1 MADVQEGKA
10 LSTSSGIELRSID
23 WVPHDERHGEVWHLG
38 GVWFSGNAELTTT
51 ASGVLAISLGGN
63 LIWTMIGLLLGTLFG
78 TFFTAFHSAQG
89 PQLGLPQMIQSRAQF
104 GYVGVAVLVLPFMV
118 FNYAGYNVFNSL
130 LAAGAMENVVGADIK
145 FWLVVVTAVALL
157 AAIWGYDLIHLSQRW
172 LTYAFI
178 IFFGIYTIGVL
189 ATIGFP
195 ANAWDL
201 GDFEMTPF
209 LASFAITVSYQIGW
223 APYVSDYSRYLPA
236 SVGVKSTFMWTYW
249 PLVIAGVW
257 MFWMG
262 AIIAAPIA
270 AQAPSTVDAIRTTG
284 DAVFDGFGAIVLLL
298 SVPALILIVAMN
310 MYGGALILISMAD
323 SFKKLNPRLWHRII
337 GIAAIAVVS
346 LVFAFYST
354 SNSDFLGYYNNLI
367 VLLLYFFAPW
377 TAVNLVDYFLV
388 RKGHY
393 AIKEIFNPAHLRPLG
408 MDGHRLVPRRVR
420 RDDPVHGDRDGG
432 HEVRVVDRPD
442 REGPRLH
449 RHLGVHRHS
458 GVGDRLPGV
467 VAQPR
472 SREGARAGGRRAHD
486 VLRDRG
492 GDGGRGRVSG
502 RPRHRGSV
510 TSRQAA
516 GSVSTTS
523 SPSAGL

>member
-1 MADVQEGKA
+1 MAEVAEGKA
-10 LSTSSGIELRSID
+10 LQTTQGIELRSID
-23 WVPHDERHGEVWHLG
+23 WVPHEERHGEVWHLG

-104 GYVGVAVLVLPFMV
+104 GYLGVAVLVLPFMV
-118 FNYAGYNVFNSL
+118 FNYAGYNVFNGL
-130 LAAGAMENVVGADIK
+130 LAAGAMDNVVGGGIK
-145 FWLVVVTAVALL
+145 TWLVITAVVALL

-172 LTYAFI
+172 LTYGFI
-178 IFFGIYTIGVL
+178 IFFGVYTIGVL

-201 GDFEMTPF
+201 GDFQMTPF

-236 SVGVKSTFMWTYW
+236 SVGVRSTFMWTYW

-284 DAVFDGFGAIVLLL
+284 DDIFSNFGAVVLLL
-298 SVPALILIVAMN
+298 SVPALVLIIAMN

-323 SFKKLNPRLWHRII
+323 SFRKLNPALWHRIVGISAI
-337 GIAAIAVVS
+337 GITS

-354 SNSDFLGYYNNLI
+354 SNADFLGYYNNLI

-393 AIKEIFNPAHLRPLG
+393 AIKEIFNPTG
-408 MDGHRLVPRRVR
+408 IYHRWGWMGIGSYMAGFVAMIPFMVIGTAGTKFEWWIGPIARDLSYTDISVFIGIPVSAIVYLLWSRKLDLAKERELEAGEHMTFSEIESELVAEGEYP
-420 RDDPVHGDRDGG
+420 GG
-432 HEVRVVDRPD
+432 HGIAD
-442 REGPRLH
+442 L
-449 RHLGVHRHS
+449 
-458 GVGDRLPGV
+458 
-467 VAQPR
+467 
-472 SREGARAGGRRAHD
+472 
-486 VLRDRG
+486 
-492 GDGGRGRVSG
+492 
-502 RPRHRGSV
+502 
-510 TSRQAA
+510 
-516 GSVSTTS
+516 
-523 SPSAGL
+523 